1 MIPAPLSPWQLLLY
15 RLTLPL
21 RLKRHAIVRQ
31 ARSAAALRGW
41 QTQKQRARHAR

>member
-1 MIPAPLSPWQLLLY
+1 MIPTPLSPWQLLLY

-21 RLKRHAIVRQ
+21 RLKRQSIIRQ

-41 QTQKQRARHAR
+41 QSRNAK

>member
-1 MIPAPLSPWQLLLY
+1 MIPTPLSPWQLLLY

-31 ARSAAALRGW
+31 ARSAAAIRGW
-41 QTQKQRARHAR
+41 QARRAK